1 MRACREND
9 DVRGVKRRRR
19 VILAAMRAS
28 TAAKPERST
37 FKLAPRIRSAH
48 VKRYA
53 ALYAAEVDDAALAT
67 AAGAR
72 RRGYLTK
79 REFMVLGDWKTPR
92 SRPRRAANSEALV
105 REATRLA
112 LGATSD
118 ELKIGI
124 LRQLQGVDWPTASVI
139 LHLCDRG
146 AYPILDVR
154 ALWSAG
160 AGTPLPTYTTGLWI
174 GYVALTRELARRARC
189 SMREVDRALWQYS
202 KQHQR

>member
-1 MRACREND
+1 MND
-9 DVRGVKRRRR
+9 DAKGMKRRRR
-19 VILAAMRAS
+19 DILAVMPVAGVKK
-28 TAAKPERST
+28 AKRPSVEFS
-37 FKLAPRIRSAH
+37 PRIPPAH

-53 ALYAAEVDDAALAT
+53 ALYAAEVDEPALAA

-92 SRPRRAANSEALV
+92 SRPRRAANSEAMV

-112 LGATSD
+112 LAAASD

-139 LHLCDRG
+139 LHLCDRS

-154 ALWSAG
+154 ALWAAG
-160 AGTPLPTYTTGLWI
+160 AGTPLPTYTTQLWI

-189 SMREVDRALWQYS
+189 SMRDVDRALWQYS
-202 KQHQR
+202 KEHQR